1 MNQFNFNN
9 YMLNLLMNAHT
20 NQQLKANEQKELRGI
35 FDSFDVNGDG
45 KLDFKELLGQMTQM
59 YDGARA
65 KQECKRIFEVCDIN
79 NDGEIDFEEF

>member
-45 KLDFKELLGQMTQM
+45 KLDFKELLGQMT
-59 YDGARA
+59 
-65 KQECKRIFEVCDIN
+65 
-79 NDGEIDFEEF
+79 

>member
-1 MNQFNFNN
+1 
-9 YMLNLLMNAHT
+9 
-20 NQQLKANEQKELRGI
+20 
-35 FDSFDVNGDG
+35 
-45 KLDFKELLGQMTQM
+45 M